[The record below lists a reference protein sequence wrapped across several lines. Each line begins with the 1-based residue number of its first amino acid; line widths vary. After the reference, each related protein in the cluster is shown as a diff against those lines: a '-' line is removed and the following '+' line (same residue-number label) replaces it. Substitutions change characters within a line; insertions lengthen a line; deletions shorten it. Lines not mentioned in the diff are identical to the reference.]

1 MACFNQLEVWILSL
15 SGKEYLRV
23 GLSTSSYEF
32 DLTDGQR
39 DGIGV
44 YTGNL
49 LQSLERIGGAAGGI
63 GMRRFYYPP
72 SLLSSF
78 GYSDAASAT
87 RFHLP
92 YPVSGFLSYALNLN
106 DLNSRLIKDSVDV
119 FHCTDYKIPKL
130 KDTPVIATLYDAI
143 PLKNPE
149 WASGRLRTL
158 KNRVMK
164 NSAGWAD
171 HIITISDFVVEDVVE
186 YWGVSEDII
195 SVVHCGV
202 DDEWFHKQSEK
213 QVTAVKNSYLIEK
226 SYILF
231 VGTFQPRKN
240 IGRIIDAY
248 TSLSDVYRNENIL
261 VLVGKE
267 GWGGD
272 DLQGKIEK
280 LVVKGQCIRIKNASD
295 SDVRCLYQAAA
306 VFLFPSLYEGFGLPV
321 LEAFASGVP
330 VITSKN
336 TALEEVAGDD
346 ALLVDPYS
354 VEDIADKLKYLL
366 DLDMVFRNKIIES
379 GITRARQ
386 FSWDKAAISIYE
398 IYKKFV

>member
-1 MACFNQLEVWILSL
+1 MSYLVKS
-15 SGKEYLRV
+15 LRV
-23 GLSTSSYEF
+23 GISTSSYEF
-32 DLTDGQR
+32 DLTNGQR

-44 YTGNL
+44 YTANL
-49 LQSLERIGGAAGGI
+49 LKSFENVAGLDV
-63 GMRRFYYPP
+63 RRFYYPP
-72 SLLSSF
+72 TLASSF
-78 GYSDAASAT
+78 GSYGGASVS
-87 RFHLP
+87 RLHLP
-92 YPVSGFLSYALNLN
+92 YPVSGFFSHVLNLTDIN
-106 DLNSRLIKDSVDV
+106 NRLIKSQVDI

-130 KDTPVIATLYDAI
+130 KAVPVIATLYDAI
-143 PLKNPE
+143 QLKNPE
-149 WASGRLRTL
+149 WASGRLRKL
-158 KNRVMK
+158 KNKVLR
-164 NSAGWAD
+164 NSAAWAD

-186 YWGVSEDII
+186 YWGVSTDNV

-202 DDEWFHKQSEK
+202 DDVWFYKRSDHEIEL
-213 QVTAVKNSYLIEK
+213 VKSSYNIEK

-248 TSLSDVYRNENIL
+248 MSLPDVYRKENIL

-330 VITSKN
+330 VITSKD

-366 DLDMVFRNKIIES
+366 DLDMVSRNKIIES

-386 FSWDKAAISIYE
+386 FSWDKAAVSIYE